1 MRKKD
6 IDYLDLRILTELHQD
21 PSIQNNELARI
32 IELSPGPTLTRV
44 NILTKKGII
53 MGSSLK
59 MNYGYFGMDT
69 VLVFRIKF
77 LPAIYFDL
85 HDRLITNPFIYSFF
99 EVLEPKDIGLR
110 SIMGFVRQ
118 WSNDKARMEIEKVC
132 QGVEGILTVNINT
145 TIAHYESFVD
155 LSAIMSDFS

>member
-1 MRKKD
+1 MKKKD
-6 IDYLDLRILTELHQD
+6 IDYLDLQILSELHKD
-21 PSIQNNELARI
+21 PQLANNELAEKI
-32 IELSPGPTLTRV
+32 GLTAGPTLTRV
-44 NILTKKGII
+44 NTLTKKGII

-77 LPAIYFDL
+77 LPDAYFNL
-85 HDRLITNPFIYSFF
+85 HDRLITNPFVYSFF

-132 QGVEGILTVNINT
+132 QGLDGILTVNINT

-155 LSAIMSDFS
+155 LAVVMRDF